1 MSEPLKNLYSD
12 ELLNTLSLELLSV
25 YAGFDPKGFIDHVF
39 DHNWEN
45 RELKQRMVH
54 ISRALHKFLPGD
66 YPEAVAILKKASSK
80 FSGFEYM
87 FFPGFVELYGID
99 NYAVSI
105 PALEHFTEHASSEF
119 AVRPFIKKHGGKMM
133 TQMNLWADSNNHHV
147 RRLASEGCRP
157 RLPWAMALPEF
168 KKNPEPILPILEKL
182 KDDESEFVRR
192 SVANNLNDIAKDNP
206 ITVIEIAERWLGH
219 NEHTDWLVKHG
230 CRTLLKQANP
240 EIMALFGFQNPEHIE
255 ICNFAIQE
263 SAEMG
268 GEINFSCT
276 LVSAQALGK
285 LRIEYAIDFMKK
297 NGELSRKLFKLS
309 ESENTSRV
317 KKIARSHSF
326 RKISTRKY
334 YAGTHGIAIIV
345 NGHELVKGVF
355 QLNEKVR

>member
-1 MSEPLKNLYSD
+1 MPEPLKNLYSAELINALCT
-12 ELLNTLSLELLSV
+12 ELLNL
-25 YAGFDPKGFIDHVF
+25 YAEFDAKGFINHVF
-39 DHNWEN
+39 DCDWEN
-45 RELKQRMVH
+45 RELKQRMAH
-54 ISRALHKFLPGD
+54 ISRTLHKFLPVD
-66 YPEAVAILKKASSK
+66 FPETVAILKKASSK

-87 FFPGFVELYGID
+87 FFPGFVELYGTD

-119 AVRPFIKKHGGKMM
+119 AVRPFIKIYGGKMM
-133 TQMNLWADSNNHHV
+133 AQMNLWAESSNHHV

-206 ITVIEIAERWLGH
+206 STVIEIANRWLGD
-219 NEHTDWLVKHG
+219 NEQTDWLVKHG

-240 EIMALFGFQNPEHIE
+240 EIMALFRFPNPEHIGISDFVVQE
-255 ICNFAIQE
+255 TAELGADIKFA
-263 SAEMG
+263 
-268 GEINFSCT
+268 CT
-276 LVSAQALGK
+276 LVSRKRLGK

-297 NGELSRKLFKLS
+297 NGKLSRKLFKLS

-355 QLNEKVR
+355 QLNEKIR